1 MNQQFY
7 GWKLTMVLWGISVLV
22 LGFTS
27 YGGPVMNTFMV
38 TELHLDRK
46 SLALATGAFP
56 VCMGLA
62 SPLAGYVVSRW
73 GARATLSAG
82 ILLAGLGSLALA
94 TVVNSVAG
102 VMVAYGVIVGSATAI
117 GGQVPCNAVI
127 GYWFR
132 KRLALALAIVS
143 TGTSVGGFLASPLVT
158 KVIMAA
164 GGNWRAGWFVVAAT
178 CALAFII
185 SILFVRNKPSDLGQ
199 LQDGIRDDSVQ
210 ADAPNVKPAS
220 CVYKTAKDWMFRE
233 AVRNPVF
240 WMMIVSLGVSTSVW
254 GILVGHGMAFFNDL
268 GHPPQAGAVFLSCLI
283 FSGLGGK
290 ASFAALGDRIEP
302 RFLWSASLLAIGA
315 AMLMVANTTSA
326 LELYACAIVLGAM
339 APVGML
345 SMFALTANYYGET
358 AYASLMGVTGLFMV
372 LVPSGVGFVA
382 GMVFDHF
389 GSYLLAFN
397 TEAGFGILAGLM
409 MPFAITARQP
419 VESLEAA

>member
-7 GWKLTMVLWGISVLV
+7 GWKLTMVLWGLCVFV

-27 YGGPVMNTFMV
+27 YGGPVMNTFMM

-46 SLALATGAFP
+46 SLALAGGAFS
-56 VCMGLA
+56 VCMGLV

-82 ILLAGLGSLALA
+82 ILLASLGSLALA

-102 VMVAYGVIVGSATAI
+102 VMVAYGAIVGSATAL
-117 GGQVPCNAVI
+117 GGQVPCNAVLS
-127 GYWFR
+127 YWFK
-132 KRLALALAIVS
+132 KRLALVLAIVS
-143 TGTSVGGFLASPLVT
+143 TGTSVGGFLASPLLT

-178 CALAFII
+178 CALAFIV

-199 LQDGIRDDSVQ
+199 VQDGIADVGVD
-210 ADAPNVKPAS
+210 ADAPDAKPAS
-220 CVYKTAKDWMFRE
+220 CVYKTAEDWIFRD

-240 WMMIVSLGVSTSVW
+240 WIMILSVGVSTSVW

-268 GHPPQAGAVFLSCLI
+268 GHSPQQGAVFLSCLVS
-283 FSGLGGK
+283 SGLGGK
-290 ASFAALGDRIEP
+290 ALFAALGDRIEP
-302 RFLWSASLLAIGA
+302 RFLWSASLFAIAA
-315 AMLMVANTTSA
+315 AMLMVANSTS
-326 LELYACAIVLGAM
+326 LVELYACAIVLGAM

-345 SMFALTANYYGET
+345 SLFALTANYYGKT
-358 AYASLMGVTGLFMV
+358 AYASLMGVAGLFMV
-372 LVPSGVGFVA
+372 LLPSGVGFLA

-389 GSYLLAFN
+389 GSYALAFN
-397 TEAGFGILAGLM
+397 THAGFGILAGLM

-419 VESLEAA
+419 VESLEIA